1 MRKIFPKKS
10 APGFTLIE
18 ILLALGIS
26 ATVIV
31 ITSAILVLA
40 LGARAKSEALNEAG
54 SEGRQVTE
62 IIVQTIRNAG
72 SVSTPADGASGNSL
86 ELAMPSGDQDPTTV
100 ELHNGKIMMK
110 EGNQDAVALT
120 GNKVKVDNLTFR
132 NLSRSGS
139 PGIVQI
145 EINLEAIN
153 PQNLQSFS
161 ANFIFKT
168 SAALRDNQ

>member
-1 MRKIFPKKS
+1 MQKTFFKKS
-10 APGFTLIE
+10 ARGFTLIE

-54 SEGRQVTE
+54 NEGRQATE
-62 IIVQTIRNAG
+62 VIAQTIRNAE
-72 SVSTPADGASGNSL
+72 SISTPADGASGNSL
-86 ELAMPSGDQDPTTV
+86 ELAMLSGAQDPTTI
-100 ELHNGKIMMK
+100 ELRNGKIMMK
-110 EGNQDAVALT
+110 EGNQDPVALT

-132 NLSRSGS
+132 NLSGSGS
-139 PGIVQI
+139 PGIVQV
-145 EINLEAIN
+145 EIDLQAVN

-161 ANFIFKT
+161 ASFTFQT
-168 SAALRDNQ
+168 SAALR